1 MPTRK
6 TDSNF
11 NERLQQNSLMKS
23 IGFNFNNSYFALTE
37 MMMAKVLPTKVKDPK
52 LAILNHELAKQL
64 GLNFS
69 SLNPQQ
75 LAELFTGNALP
86 EGASPI
92 AQAYAGHQFG
102 HLVILGELLI
112 QEGAMV
118 KLLSG
123 QCCVNILLVRPC
135 II

>member
-1 MPTRK
+1 
-6 TDSNF
+6 
-11 NERLQQNSLMKS
+11 MKS
-23 IGFNFNNSYFALTE
+23 VGFNFYNSYFTLTE

-52 LAILNHELAKQL
+52 LTILNHELAKQL

-86 EGASPI
+86 EGAFPI

-102 HLVILGELLI
+102 HLVILGDGRAIVLGEHITPTNQRYDIQFKGSGRTCLLYT
-112 QEGAMV
+112 
-118 KLLSG
+118 SPSP
-123 QCCVNILLVRPC
+123 RD
-135 II
+135 

>member
-52 LAILNHELAKQL
+52 LVILNHELAKQL
-64 GLNFS
+64 RLNFS
-69 SLNPQQ
+69 SLNSQQ

-86 EGASPI
+86 EGAIPI

-102 HLVILGELLI
+102 HLVILGDGRAIVLGEHVTPTNQRYDI
-112 QEGAMV
+112 QFKG
-118 KLLSG
+118 SG
-123 QCCVNILLVRPC
+123 RTP
-135 II
+135 